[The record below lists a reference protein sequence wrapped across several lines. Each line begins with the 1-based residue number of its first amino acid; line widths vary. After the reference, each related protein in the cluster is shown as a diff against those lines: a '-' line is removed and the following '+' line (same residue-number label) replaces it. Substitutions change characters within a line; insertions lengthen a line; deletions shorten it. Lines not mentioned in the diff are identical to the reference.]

1 MRKSSIKCQ
10 DDAYNELLKDL
21 FSSYDLKEGKLQFG
35 SDQHEVYFYSLEDK
49 IQFINELFRFSITSE
64 NIDMIN
70 LRYGLNTGTALTLV
84 ELGDLYNVTNEA
96 MRGRIRTCFAKVRH
110 RLNTHLAIERYEKRN
125 TEKKV

>member
-1 MRKSSIKCQ
+1 MHKSSIKCQ

-21 FSSYDLKEGKLQFG
+21 FSSYDPKEGKLQFG
-35 SDQHEVYFYSLEDK
+35 SDQHEVYFHNTKDK
-49 IQFINELFRFSITSE
+49 IQFIDELFRFSITSE